1 MILKEK
7 VDVLFG
13 LPKDEGM
20 LPFEDRFL
28 SLEEPSS
35 LDVVLHELIGNCP
48 RKIVVRG
55 VKVVCLIVIY
65 HYVQGYVDSS
75 HGIYFR
81 FFVHRLLLCLV
92 VGVLLPDGHW
102 VINAF
107 WANLFCHV
115 LRRTCHPCFV
125 PIVAYLY
132 CSLWW
137 RMKQEPNFM
146 GLTVVLQ
153 AWLFEH
159 FYGLAREPLA
169 GAIPNQKSVQFYWNL
184 EVVP

>member
-1 MILKEK
+1 MILKDK

-48 RKIVVRG
+48 REIVVRG

-92 VGVLLPDGHW
+92 VGVVLPDGHW

-115 LRRTCHPCFV
+115 LR
-125 PIVAYLY
+125 
-132 CSLWW
+132 
-137 RMKQEPNFM
+137 
-146 GLTVVLQ
+146 
-153 AWLFEH
+153 
-159 FYGLAREPLA
+159 
-169 GAIPNQKSVQFYWNL
+169 
-184 EVVP
+184 